1 MHPSDALEGEPL
13 PPEWDERMLSARF
26 RYQDLLEEVERQS
39 LIQDNLLETYQ
50 SADADSPM
58 QKFCRPEERAQH
70 ITNQVLRC
78 LRMMRSRLQK
88 DDWCLKDADVRAVFA
103 AVEKEIPQS
112 EQEKPSIATELEKA
126 LSSAQANAFI
136 RTLSPEE
143 RAFLVKK
150 DKAINEH
157 AEREVADLSPPAY
170 EVQEAAALIS
180 ADGAAHLEQ
189 LGYPVPEE
197 QHDVWRSQV
206 VIWRRIKD
214 LLDMA
219 RQNAT
224 AWRRL
229 ERKIRGKPPV

>member
-1 MHPSDALEGEPL
+1 
-13 PPEWDERMLSARF
+13 MLHARF
-26 RYQDLLEEVERQS
+26 RYQDLMEEVERQS

-50 SADADSPM
+50 SADVDSPLR
-58 QKFCRPEERAQH
+58 KFCRPEERAQH

-88 DDWCLKDADVRAVFA
+88 DDWCLTDADVRAVFA

-112 EQEKPSIATELEKA
+112 EQEKPSIATELGKA
-126 LSSAQANAFI
+126 LSSAQASAFI

-143 RAFLVKK
+143 KAFLVKK
-150 DKAINEH
+150 DEAINEH
-157 AEREVADLSPPAY
+157 AEREVADLPPPSY

-206 VIWRRIKD
+206 VIRRRIED
-214 LLDMA
+214 LLDRDA
-219 RQNAT
+219 GQNAT
-224 AWRRL
+224 AWQLL
-229 ERKIRGKPPV
+229 ERKIGKKPSA